1 MDIPEADYAHGERFV
16 SPEPAFV
23 SPRMPAGSRRQ
34 SEPSDTG
41 RVYKAKARTT
51 AHDHSTSA
59 GRNQKT
65 SLDSAIRQIMDRAR
79 TLNEDYSGTN
89 SPALK
94 AVEKDEAVLGILR
107 DEVANLRVLL
117 EQANFSGATEQTL
130 NEIASLSGRI
140 DSMST
145 LLGQERS
152 DPKVQ
157 DALRDIHALL
167 DKPAQDPS
175 IDGHFDRILEK
186 LDTLPL
192 RNHDEEFA
200 QLSSQLDML
209 RSMLNNAPQAQHFSS
224 LEGQISNL
232 ADRLASLESN
242 VRESQQQA
250 PSSIPSSEDL
260 DYRLQSLQGLLE
272 QLNPS
277 DRLMRL
283 EDQLISLADRLE
295 HGSDN
300 VRGPLD
306 ALATQVESLTALVG
320 QQGQASQEK
329 TFAALADR
337 VAELDQRLREGHES
351 ESRFDHVEQTL
362 ARIDDML
369 ARQMETS
376 GLGAIEDRLTHLTHQ
391 LDQQASRPAP
401 APAAFDPRA
410 LAGLEAQIS
419 GLADRL
425 DAAARDPY
433 DTAHFEALTSRL
445 DSLAEQFDRSQS
457 RFDAVDRIGQ
467 DIQRLAQ
474 QPKSV
479 PMEGSPVLLE
489 QTEGLAEAAALR
501 ALQQVGPL
509 GGSSGD
515 STLDAILDGL
525 KDDMHGLR
533 QMAQSKEDATQQGLH
548 SVSQALNGIVDR
560 LASLEDQVRKS
571 EQATAS
577 QQAPSVQ
584 MARQAIQPEAEQ
596 EKSAKGG
603 LGRLLGRKKK
613 KQAETTAEV
622 PSAPEMKAADGKPLS
637 AQQLLAQRA
646 AMGRTAPSAASVAPQ
661 VEAASAA
668 AQSGP
673 ALHGGA
679 QSKRA
684 PSIQLSGKAGNQA
697 MAAAAS
703 TAPEIQQGHVEEAA
717 PQQPAAAARP
727 QGAQIIRD
735 DAGPTPQRNASG
747 AVSKADFIA
756 AARRA
761 AQAAARESEQA
772 EADRSVAQSLM
783 DRLKGKRKA
792 KDDTEQSALDL
803 KGNEPKMNRKQRR
816 AAVAD
821 AARQAKQSKADHQG
835 EDETLCMMADEAI
848 DPAMAT
854 GDARALLEGS
864 QDPKS
869 SLFSKIGQTVSRNS
883 RPLLLAAAAIL
894 LAITTLQMAKNPESS
909 LYALFNDTA
918 PKLQAQ
924 SEGPATDAAPGVL
937 NGGNLAIEGPE
948 NLEPQITLPG
958 SDDTAAPKVGDGSSM
973 TPSSGSLVPDL
984 VGEEAD
990 RAIAFSSPSIAPNT
1004 PTGPTIEAGKAQQ
1017 NALGP
1022 RRPEVVQDQ
1031 ATALPQPGISGNAG
1045 IDLTPT
1051 SAINRSELPDIGQQP
1066 MPKALTADRSTPAM
1080 GTPVSTAIQ
1089 SAAQMNSLLSPG
1101 VSTSPIMTAAEGGDS
1116 LAQFELGRR
1125 LTLGEGVSVD
1135 MKKAAE
1141 WFEKAADQS
1150 MPQAQ
1155 YSLAN
1160 LYEKGHGVKKDLMV
1174 ARLWYERAAKAGNV
1188 KAMHNLAVIHVEGG
1202 LGKPDFKQASDWFIK
1217 AADHGLKDSQY
1228 NLAILFARGMGVKQ
1242 DLVQSY
1248 KWFAIAAH
1256 NGDRG
1261 AAAKRDEV
1269 ARVLTGAQLKTAKA
1283 IVEAWIPKMS
1293 KPSANQVASI
1303 PDAWRVTAGAVPGQA
1318 GVKLVDPGKPSPEI
1332 VRQAQGM
1339 LSALG
1344 FNTGQ
1349 PDGKIGPRTRTAIRN
1364 FQKSA
1369 GFPID
1374 GKLTPALMQALAI
1387 RLG

>member
-1 MDIPEADYAHGERFV
+1 
-16 SPEPAFV
+16 
-23 SPRMPAGSRRQ
+23 
-34 SEPSDTG
+34 
-41 RVYKAKARTT
+41 
-51 AHDHSTSA
+51 
-59 GRNQKT
+59 
-65 SLDSAIRQIMDRAR
+65 MDRAR
-79 TLNEDYSGTN
+79 TLNEDYSDSHSLSENGHEN
-89 SPALK
+89 
-94 AVEKDEAVLGILR
+94 DEAVLGILR
-107 DEVANLRVLL
+107 DEVANLRELL

-167 DKPAQDPS
+167 DKPAQDPT

-209 RSMLNNAPQAQHFSS
+209 RNMLNNAPQAQHFSS

-242 VRESQQQA
+242 VRESQQQT
-250 PSSIPSSEDL
+250 PSNASNSEDL

-283 EDQLISLADRLE
+283 EDQLVSLADRLE

-306 ALATQVESLTALVG
+306 ALANQVESLASLVG
-320 QQGQASQEK
+320 EQGQVSQEK

-337 VAELDQRLREGHES
+337 VAELDQRLREGQDS
-351 ESRFDHVEQTL
+351 ENRFDHVEQTL

-376 GLGAIEDRLTHLTHQ
+376 GLSGIEDRLANLTQ
-391 LDQQASRPAP
+391 KLDQQASVPLGTTS
-401 APAAFDPRA
+401 AAFDPRA

-425 DAAARDPY
+425 DAATRDPY

-457 RFDAVDRIGQ
+457 RFDAVDRLGQ

-474 QPKSV
+474 QPQNTPTGGGAAV
-479 PMEGSPVLLE
+479 LE
-489 QTEGLAEAAALR
+489 QTESLAEAAAMR

-509 GGSSGD
+509 GTSSGD

-533 QMAQSKEDATQQGLH
+533 QMAQAKEDATQQGLH
-548 SVSQALNGIVDR
+548 SVSKTLNGIVDR

-571 EQATAS
+571 ERDMPPAI
-577 QQAPSVQ
+577 Q
-584 MARQAIQPEAEQ
+584 MAQQTTHASDQPSGEQ
-596 EKSAKGG
+596 DKPAKGG

-613 KQAETTAEV
+613 KQTDLVGETPTPANTKT
-622 PSAPEMKAADGKPLS
+622 PDGKPLS

-646 AMGRTAPSAASVAPQ
+646 AMGRTASSPQ
-661 VEAASAA
+661 ATSASATA
-668 AQSGP
+668 TSRPVA
-673 ALHGGA
+673 HGGA
-679 QSKRA
+679 RPA
-684 PSIQLSGKAGNQA
+684 PSIQLSGKAGNRA
-697 MAAAAS
+697 TAAAS
-703 TAPEIQQGHVEEAA
+703 SAPQIQPDMQPGLVEDSVQQQAA
-717 PQQPAAAARP
+717 PAVRA

-735 DAGPTPQRNASG
+735 DTGPSPQRNASG
-747 AVSKADFIA
+747 AASKADFIA

-772 EADRSVAQSLM
+772 ETDRSVAQSLM
-783 DRLKGKRKA
+783 DRLKGKRKTKEDA
-792 KDDTEQSALDL
+792 GQASADP
-803 KGNEPKMNRKQRR
+803 KGDEPKMNRKQRR

-821 AARQAKQSKADHQG
+821 AARLAKQNKADQ
-835 EDETLCMMADEAI
+835 ENTAEALRMMADEAI
-848 DPAMAT
+848 DPAMASA
-854 GDARALLEGS
+854 DARALLDEDQG
-864 QDPKS
+864 QKN
-869 SLFSKIGQTVSRNS
+869 SLFSRIGQTVSRNS

-909 LYALFNDTA
+909 LYALFNDTT
-918 PKLQAQ
+918 PKVQAQ
-924 SEGPATDAAPGVL
+924 SDNTRSDVTPGVL
-937 NGGNLAIEGPE
+937 NGGNLAIDNPE
-948 NLEPQITLPG
+948 NLEPQITLPASKG
-958 SDDTAAPKVGDGSSM
+958 AEVPKIGEGSSI

-984 VGEEAD
+984 VGEAAD
-990 RAIAFSSPSIAPNT
+990 RAIAFSSPSLTSGAT
-1004 PTGPTIEAGKAQQ
+1004 SGPTIEAGKVQQ
-1017 NALGP
+1017 EALGP
-1022 RRPEVVQDQ
+1022 RRPEVVQDHANAQPQ
-1031 ATALPQPGISGNAG
+1031 AGISGNAG

-1051 SAINRSELPDIGQQP
+1051 SAINRSELPGLGQQAARQP
-1066 MPKALTADRSTPAM
+1066 MPKALNAEALAQSS
-1080 GTPVSTAIQ
+1080 GTSVSSAIQ

-1101 VSTSPIMTAAEGGDS
+1101 VSTSPIMTAADGGDS

-1141 WFEKAADQS
+1141 WFEKAANQS

-1174 ARLWYERAAKAGNV
+1174 ARLWYERAAKSGNV
-1188 KAMHNLAVIHVEGG
+1188 KAMHNLAVILAEGG

-1261 AAAKRDEV
+1261 ATAKRDEV
-1269 ARVLTGAQLKTAKA
+1269 SRVLTGSQLKTAKA
-1283 IVEAWIPKMS
+1283 IVEAWIPKMA

-1318 GVKLVDPGKPSPEI
+1318 GVKLVDPGKPSPDI
-1332 VRQAQGM
+1332 IRQAQGM

-1344 FNTGQ
+1344 FKTGR

-1374 GKLTPALMQALAI
+1374 GKLSPALMQALAI